1 LRSVRS
7 FFGRPRF
14 ALGGVA
20 RSVLLVGGASAL
32 GQGALIL
39 ASPVLARLY
48 TPEAFGLLAV
58 YAGLITVLLAVSSLR
73 FDMAIPIASDA
84 EEAIYLLL
92 LGVLIAFGF
101 SGILMLVVVLWGEQL
116 ASFFGARGLTPFLW
130 LLPVALFVASVSQA
144 ASSWAIYQR
153 TFNALGRMR
162 AIQGLAQAMSQAV
175 LGAVRVGPVGLIVG
189 DLAGRAVGTELL
201 IRPLVTAVRSTRIE
215 LATMRRH
222 ARERWGFARVMT
234 VASLLNGLALQVPF
248 LLIPV
253 LFDLESAG
261 RFYLAYRMLILPAS
275 LVAAGVS
282 QVFFGEAS
290 SRRGDPQRLHD
301 LALNAAISLLVFAIP
316 TYTMVAVAG
325 SNMIELLFGPQWT
338 TSGLFVQIMAASLI
352 PWTVASPISA
362 LLLIGQRERE
372 SLFFTAL
379 ELVLKAGALMVGA
392 AAGSLVL
399 GILVLSATTFLLNI
413 GGLWRILRV
422 AAASVQDLVSPAA
435 RILAF
440 TVPSAA
446 AVLLVRSMSIPAI
459 GVVAVAGIGWAVS
472 FLLAARFSPEL
483 RIMISG
489 SRD

>member
-1 LRSVRS
+1 
-7 FFGRPRF
+7 
-14 ALGGVA
+14 VA

-39 ASPVLARLY
+39 ASPILARLY

-58 YAGLITVLLAVSSLR
+58 YAGLISVLLAVSSLR

-101 SGILMLVVVLWGEQL
+101 SVILMLVVVLWGEQL

-144 ASSWAIYQR
+144 ASSWAVYQR

-175 LGAVRVGPVGLIVG
+175 LGALRVGPVGLIIG

-201 IRPLVTAVRSTRIE
+201 FRPLVAAVRSTRID
-215 LATMRRH
+215 LATMRLH

-316 TYTMVAVAG
+316 TYTLVAVAG
-325 SNMIELLFGPQWT
+325 SDMIELLFGPQWT
-338 TSGLFVQIMAASLI
+338 TSGLFVQIMAPSLI
-352 PWTVASPISA
+352 LWSVASPISA
-362 LLLIGQRERE
+362 LLLVGQRERE
-372 SLFFTAL
+372 SLLFTSV
-379 ELVLKAGALMVGA
+379 ELVLKAGSLMVGA
-392 AAGSLVL
+392 AAHSLLV
-399 GILVLSATTFLLNI
+399 GIVALSATTILLNI
-413 GGLWRILRV
+413 GALWRILRV
-422 AAASVQDLVSPAA
+422 AAVNLRDLIRPAA
-435 RILAF
+435 RIFA
-440 TVPSAA
+440 VSIPSAG
-446 AVLLVRSMSIPAI
+446 AVILIHGQSLPALT
-459 GVVAVAGIGWAVS
+459 VVAASGIGWVVAL
-472 FLLAARFSPEL
+472 LLAARISPEL
-483 RIMISG
+483 RVMISG